1 MWIIDECHAKLLLA
15 QHAQAHP
22 IILLSIY
29 ILIDTICFYIPCTCT
44 YRSLCNYIIG
54 FIIDAVTIYTKYIS
68 HNAASPI
75 NLPPDERQHI
85 EGKRTST
92 FLRLSEKFL
101 VHVIIGY
108 TKETSACVNVW
119 NVLKGTILKR
129 WIENIF

>member
-1 MWIIDECHAKLLLA
+1 MYHFDFTVALCKCESSMNVMLNYYLHNTHKHT
-15 QHAQAHP
+15 QYF
-22 IILLSIY
+22 LLSIY
-29 ILIDTICFYIPCTCT
+29 ILRDTICFCIPCTCT

-85 EGKRTST
+85 EGKRTSA

-108 TKETSACVNVW
+108 TK
-119 NVLKGTILKR
+119 
-129 WIENIF
+129 